1 MVRYYKGMVTGLALG
16 ALGTVAVVA
25 ALDPRVCN
33 RMMKR
38 GRSLYKDCKRK
49 LCELKD
55 FSF

>member
-1 MVRYYKGMVTGLALG
+1 MVRYSKGMVTGLALG

>member
-25 ALDPRVCN
+25 ALDPRVGN

-49 LCELKD
+49 LSDLKD

>member
-16 ALGTVAVVA
+16 ALGTVAVVT
-25 ALDPRVCN
+25 ALEPRGCN

-38 GRSLYKDCKRK
+38 GRSLYKGCKRK
-49 LCELKD
+49 LSDLKD